1 MTYIYDVTL
10 NFNETLYDF
19 FEWNNRDSLVHVRK
33 IPIFKVSNE
42 IFIDIISNIVKVSD
56 IFLNKI
62 MDKTDT
68 YGKKSKSFTS
78 CLIRCDDNIIALKFN
93 EEGVSKYIS
102 SIGVEEELDIL
113 EIKVNTTKSF
123 EYQILN
129 SRKTLLTTRYDNM
142 NKTYIE
148 RESDTERRIAF
159 DLDVG
164 EQKELTLSIKSDS
177 AKKIRILQE
186 TEEYFVVVMD
196 RNNAT
201 ITQTDGNGVCHTYNM
216 LNAPV
221 YALMKKDD
229 FFNDVPVFLYV
240 ENYCWDL
247 NSLFL

>member
-1 MTYIYDVTL
+1 M
-10 NFNETLYDF
+10 
-19 FEWNNRDSLVHVRK
+19 
-33 IPIFKVSNE
+33 
-42 IFIDIISNIVKVSD
+42 
-56 IFLNKI
+56 
-62 MDKTDT
+62 
-68 YGKKSKSFTS
+68 
-78 CLIRCDDNIIALKFN
+78 A
-93 EEGVSKYIS
+93 
-102 SIGVEEELDIL
+102 
-113 EIKVNTTKSF
+113 
-123 EYQILN
+123 
-129 SRKTLLTTRYDNM
+129 
-142 NKTYIE
+142 YIE

-186 TEEYFVVVMD
+186 TEEYFVVAMD

-201 ITQTDGNGVCHTYNM
+201 ITQTDGNGVCHTYNIP
-216 LNAPV
+216 NAPV

>member
-148 RESDTERRIAF
+148 REINN
-159 DLDVG
+159 
-164 EQKELTLSIKSDS
+164 LSVDNDSEKIKY
-177 AKKIRILQE
+177 LYF
-186 TEEYFVVVMD
+186 EYFGKYITD
-196 RNNAT
+196 ENIALAKLKKEIIKNISTNN
-201 ITQTDGNGVCHTYNM
+201 
-216 LNAPV
+216 L
-221 YALMKKDD
+221 KD
-229 FFNDVPVFLYV
+229 FFKLSSNKH
-240 ENYCWDL
+240 
-247 NSLFL
+247 